1 MPIHSAAFCRKLSF
15 QLFAIFLTVFV
26 LTSCSST
33 APRAKDFDLSKD
45 TRPLNERKTLVLSS
59 TKPIT
64 EADPNILNFEI
75 QRIETNNYPK
85 EIRAIARV
93 YDSTGNIITNL
104 APPYCEDL
112 RYWGAIKEK
121 LGKQT
126 VGIDKF
132 TVREFGDKDSIPYN
146 VMLTIDYSGSMSGVL
161 DAITEGTELFISLKQ
176 PQDRIG
182 IATFNK
188 EYTLK
193 VPLWDDKSMIL
204 STFRSSASKGFGM
217 YSAMNDAVMKSMK
230 QFVDVP
236 ETSPKV
242 IVLFSDGEDNFSTV
256 RTKAILDSAKK
267 NNIHIFTVGFGYV
280 NEAPLRI
287 LSDYSGGKFYKAYSK
302 QELINVFLDIYRSL
316 RNYYL
321 ISYKPPE
328 YYGMHYITSE
338 LTIPNR
344 STSLIAKGE
353 YDSAL
358 LGPGVDVGDIFT
370 GARIIFDYNSSVLK
384 PESMQT
390 FDELT
395 ELMQRYPRLWLEIQ
409 GHTDNIGTEEFNQ
422 KLSEAR
428 ATSVM
433 DELLKR
439 GIEPKRLRTHGFG
452 YSSPLVPNDS
462 DENRALNRRTQFVVL
477 RK

>member
-1 MPIHSAAFCRKLSF
+1 MPIHSVAFCRKFCSFLLVILLPALVLS
-15 QLFAIFLTVFV
+15 
-26 LTSCSST
+26 SCSST

-64 EADPNILNFEI
+64 EADPTILNFEI

-204 STFRSSASKGFGM
+204 STFRSTASKGFGL
-217 YSAMNDAVMKSMK
+217 YSAMNEAVMKSMK
-230 QFVDVP
+230 QFVDIP

-242 IVLFSDGEDNFSTV
+242 LVLFTDGEDNFSST
-256 RTKAILDSAKK
+256 RAKAILDSAKK

-280 NEAPLRI
+280 NETPLRI
-287 LSDYSGGKFYKAYSK
+287 LSDYTGGKFYRAYSK

-328 YYGMHYITSE
+328 YFGMHYITAE
-338 LTIPNR
+338 LAIPNR
-344 STSLIAKGE
+344 TEPLLSKGE

-358 LGPGVDVGDIFT
+358 LGPGFDPGDVFT
-370 GARIIFDYNSSVLK
+370 GAKIAFDFNSYILK

-428 ATSVM
+428 ANSVM
-433 DELLKR
+433 EELLKR

-452 YSSPLVPNDS
+452 FSAPLVPNDS
-462 DENRALNRRTQFVVL
+462 DENRGKNRRTQFVVL